1 MKKIIPLVSLALLLV
16 VAAAGYGNSKDYWL
30 WNRAGTY
37 EKKAKCL
44 LMIKGYLGAVETLKM
59 LMVSPPRSSL
69 KIAGECLLEQI
80 PAICMEDFA
89 KMVMLQIELFYMQGK
104 FHEAD
109 FSTVFAAAVV
119 EIAKEAKRQW

>member
-16 VAAAGYGNSKDYWL
+16 VAAAGYGNDHNL
-30 WNRAGTY
+30 WNLTGTY
-37 EKKAKCL
+37 EKKARCL

-69 KIAGECLLEQI
+69 KTAEECLLEQI
-80 PAICMEDFA
+80 PDICMEDFA
-89 KMVMLQIELFYMQGK
+89 KMIMLQIELFYMQGK
-104 FHEAD
+104 FREAG